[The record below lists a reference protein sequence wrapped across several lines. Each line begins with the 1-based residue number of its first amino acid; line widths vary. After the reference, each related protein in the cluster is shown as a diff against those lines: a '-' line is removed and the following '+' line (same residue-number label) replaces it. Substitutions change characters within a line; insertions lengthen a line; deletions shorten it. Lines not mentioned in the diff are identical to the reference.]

1 MNLYE
6 SVELLYGNQVDL
18 EGEVVL
24 CSENR
29 SNKTIK

>member
-6 SVELLYGNQVDL
+6 SFELLYGNQVDL
-18 EGEVVL
+18 EGGVVL